1 MALPAP
7 PLRLPG
13 TGVGGGDAGRASGML
28 RSVLLQR
35 AQGLGVA
42 CGAGS
47 GLQLGSS
54 IPGTCGRQ
62 EPPGSGA
69 CSPCAWEA
77 LLPTA
82 SPLSAGSRVRAGCP
96 CLSGKRLRC

>member
-1 MALPAP
+1 MP
-7 PLRLPG
+7 RG
-13 TGVGGGDAGRASGML
+13 
-28 RSVLLQR
+28 VLLQR
-35 AQGLGVA
+35 AQGWGVA
-42 CGAGS
+42 CSAGS

-77 LLPTA
+77 LLPAA
-82 SPLSAGSRVRAGCP
+82 SPLSAGSRVQAGCP
-96 CLSGKRLRC
+96 ACPASG